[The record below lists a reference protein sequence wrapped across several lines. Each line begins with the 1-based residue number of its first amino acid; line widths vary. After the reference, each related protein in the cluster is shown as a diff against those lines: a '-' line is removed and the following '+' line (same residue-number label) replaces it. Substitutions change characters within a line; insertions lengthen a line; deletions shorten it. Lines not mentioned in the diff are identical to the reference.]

1 MKILDSSVII
11 LFLNDIEEEEC
22 LHMLSEIGEIL
33 LIPESVYEEI
43 SDKNTRLKMD
53 SLISRTILRKIEEL
67 KSKKEELM
75 RRRFPTLGKGEIN
88 VLAWGKSLK
97 SQGEKFWCVIDEIPG
112 RNAAKKVGLPLTGSI
127 GLIKILKGKK
137 ILNKDKLKDIVDKIK
152 GSPFWIDEKILGG
165 LLDE

>member
-11 LFLNDIEEEEC
+11 LFLNDIEEEKC
-22 LHMLSEIGEIL
+22 LHLLSEIGEIL
-33 LIPESVYEEI
+33 LIPESVYGEV
-43 SDKNTRLKMD
+43 SDEDTRSKVD
-53 SLISRTILRKIEEL
+53 SLISKSILRKIEDL
-67 KSKKEELM
+67 KNKKEELM
-75 RRRFPTLGKGEIN
+75 RKRFPTLGKGEIN

-97 SQGEKFWCVIDEIPG
+97 SQGEKIWCVIDEIPG

-127 GLIKILKGKK
+127 GLIKILKEKK
-137 ILNKDKLKDIVDKIK
+137 IVNKDKLKDIVDKIK